1 VAATP
6 GREERVAALFL
17 DSGRR
22 MSPGKHW
29 EQVSAHAS
37 DLGRARVQ
45 RKSGWTGYVAE
56 GGALIQAAA
65 FCTIPAPSLAAS
77 HSALPRGRTRSATLK
92 MRWSGRPQRQGNC
105 PPISGADVGE
115 ASILGL
121 PLLPTASVTLATA
134 VRMAGCRRL
143 TAPDLHERTLGVRR
157 KTCTPP
163 ARRLFPHPLRPLLPA
178 HDLWRVVRA
187 ASRVLGWPLSAI
199 FRVDH
204 VHDLPVSPCFRE
216 RDLVDD
222 PTSRVIA
229 SFLP

>member
-1 VAATP
+1 MAATP

-121 PLLPTASVTLATA
+121 PLLPTASVTLVTA

-178 HDLWRVVRA
+178 HDLWRVVPLCYPHV
-187 ASRVLGWPLSAI
+187 SRRGSWGGIFMRFLGLIMSMI
-199 FRVDH
+199 
-204 VHDLPVSPCFRE
+204 SPCR
-216 RDLVDD
+216 LVSD
-222 PTSRVIA
+222 SAVLSMIQRAV
-229 SFLP
+229 

>member
-1 VAATP
+1 MAATP

-22 MSPGKHW
+22 MSPGKNW

-115 ASILGL
+115 ASILGS

-143 TAPDLHERTLGVRR
+143 TAPHLHERTLGVRR
-157 KTCTPP
+157 KP
-163 ARRLFPHPLRPLLPA
+163 ARHLRAGFSLILCGHCCQHMIYGELYVPRRGSWGGLSVRFFGSTMSMISPCRL
-178 HDLWRVVRA
+178 V
-187 ASRVLGWPLSAI
+187 SESAI
-199 FRVDH
+199 LSMIQRAV
-204 VHDLPVSPCFRE
+204 
-216 RDLVDD
+216 
-222 PTSRVIA
+222 
-229 SFLP
+229 